1 MRYPD
6 DYDERDTQPYP
17 QAAQARAAE
26 DALADAE
33 SAWVLLIQTEDGD

>member
-1 MRYPD
+1 ML

-17 QAAQARAAE
+17 QAAQARETA

-33 SAWVLLIQTEDGD
+33 SAWVLLIEVS

>member
-1 MRYPD
+1 ML

-17 QAAQARAAE
+17 QAAQARAAA

-33 SAWVLLIQTEDGD
+33 SAWVLLIEGV